1 MESIGENHDFTL
13 AQLKAGDERAWN
25 SAFTS
30 LYGLAFN
37 VLQGMNLTLQIQDLE
52 EAAQDAIIE
61 IINKYVE
68 TAEEIDE
75 LKRLA
80 ITIAKRK
87 ALDLIDKYGAGM
99 RDHRKTDSLNA
110 VDSEGQ
116 PLIKEKRLPFDQ
128 NSPEVLADKV
138 ERALLLR
145 EAMKE
150 LPENK
155 ANLLS
160 DYYFESMSQQELADK
175 YGMKLSSVGGYLNR
189 ALDDLEKILKKQNLL

>member
-25 SAFTS
+25 SAFTC

-37 VLQGMNLTLQIQDLE
+37 VLQGMKLTLQIQDLE

-68 TAEEIDE
+68 TAEEIDD
-75 LKRLA
+75 LKKLA

-87 ALDLIDKYGAGM
+87 ALDLLDKYGAGI

-116 PLIKEKRLPFDQ
+116 PLISEKRLPSDQ
-128 NSPEVLADKV
+128 NSPQILADKV

-160 DYYFESMSQQELADK
+160 DYYFNELTQQELADK

>member
-1 MESIGENHDFTL
+1 MSDAIETHDFAL
-13 AQLKAGDERAWN
+13 DQLKTGDERAWN
-25 SAFTS
+25 SAFTC
-30 LYGLAFN
+30 LYGLAYN
-37 VLQGMNLTLQIQDLE
+37 GLQEKKLALQIQDLE
-52 EAAQDAIIE
+52 ESAQDAIIE
-61 IINKYVE
+61 IINHYVA
-68 TAEEIDE
+68 TAESVDD

-87 ALDLIDKYGAGM
+87 ALDLLDKYGAAI

-116 PLIKEKRLPFDQ
+116 PLIKEKRLPSDQ
-128 NSPEVLADKV
+128 NSPEILADKV

-155 ANLLS
+155 AGLLA
-160 DYYFESMSQQELADK
+160 DYYFHEMSQQQLADK
-175 YGMKLSSVGGYLNR
+175 YGLKLSSVGGYLNR
-189 ALDDLEKILKKQNLL
+189 ALGDLEKILKKQNLL